1 MDILKDI
8 RYGIR
13 LLRRNPGFAFAAI
26 AILTLTIGAS
36 TAAFSI
42 VNGILLQP
50 LPFREAEQLVNIV
63 EIRSDDGSF
72 RDFFDPQTVR
82 ALLDGSRTLTGWAAS
97 SMARANLDS
106 DGPPEIVEV
115 TQVTDGYFDVLGV
128 RTVTG
133 RLFASDE
140 LLPAGTKPAVI
151 SYGYWQAK
159 WGGASDVA
167 GQTLRLEGY
176 PAMTIIGV
184 LPSGFRS
191 PLTAGLP
198 TPVWVSADPASEGTL
213 RRQGVI
219 GRLNPGESV
228 ESAQAEIQ
236 AIARRMADDGSG
248 NQDGVRVMRLA
259 DRVVEQDSRRTLLI
273 FAVAVGMVLLIGIL
287 NLVNLQASRISMRQ
301 QELSVRGALG
311 ASPYRLMR
319 QMVAE
324 AMVLTLSG
332 AGLGYLFVYSIRDVA
347 LAKVPPMLPRIADV
361 PVDTRVFAF
370 AILVALLSGLA
381 IGIVPVLRATGTR
394 LTDTLRDGAPGIT
407 DTRRRRGMSRL
418 LTVVQTSLAVVL
430 LVAAGLLIQSV
441 ERLISVD
448 TGFDGDDVIVADV
461 SLPRRYAASAAQG
474 PFFVT
479 LLDEVRSLP
488 GVVYASV
495 TQQIPMSGNLQLLIN
510 ISADGTPSRLAYG
523 AASSDFD
530 RVLGLPLLSG
540 RWISETDVATG
551 APVAVVSESMVRQ
564 FWPGQDPIGQVMET
578 LGLGPPAPTVIGVVG
593 ELKYRMRNQSFTPGF
608 YVPFTS
614 ELAPERRF
622 GAGAAM
628 TLALKTMPGALI
640 SLEQV
645 LDRIEPDA
653 VLSASSMDRLIRDD
667 IRRERFQTSVLTSF
681 AGLALVL
688 ALFGIYSVV
697 AFATA
702 QRSREIGLRMALGA
716 RPAEVIV
723 QMMRE
728 GLGPALLGLA
738 LGLGG
743 AAGLARF
750 LESYLFEVQPGDSG
764 TYAGVLIAGSVLL
777 VIAAWLP
784 ARHAARLDPVAALRD
799 T

>member
-1 MDILKDI
+1 
-8 RYGIR
+8 
-13 LLRRNPGFAFAAI
+13 
-26 AILTLTIGAS
+26 
-36 TAAFSI
+36 
-42 VNGILLQP
+42 
-50 LPFREAEQLVNIV
+50 
-63 EIRSDDGSF
+63 
-72 RDFFDPQTVR
+72 
-82 ALLDGSRTLTGWAAS
+82 
-97 SMARANLDS
+97 
-106 DGPPEIVEV
+106 
-115 TQVTDGYFDVLGV
+115 
-128 RTVTG
+128 
-133 RLFASDE
+133 
-140 LLPAGTKPAVI
+140 
-151 SYGYWQAK
+151 
-159 WGGASDVA
+159 
-167 GQTLRLEGY
+167 
-176 PAMTIIGV
+176 MTIVGV

-198 TPVWVSADPASEGTL
+198 TPVWVPADPASERTF
-213 RRQGVI
+213 RRRGVI

-236 AIARRMADDGSG
+236 AIAQRTADAGSD
-248 NQDGVRVMRLA
+248 NPDGVRVMRLA

-347 LAKVPPMLPRIADV
+347 LANVPPMLPRIADV

-370 AILVALLSGLA
+370 AILVALLSGLT
-381 IGIVPVLRATGTR
+381 IGIVPVLRASGMR

-407 DTRRRRGMSRL
+407 DTRRRRAMSRL

-441 ERLISVD
+441 ERLLSVD
-448 TGFDGDDVIVADV
+448 TGFDGEDVIVADV
-461 SLPRRYAASAAQG
+461 SLPRRYAASAAQRS
-474 PFFVT
+474 FFVT

-495 TQQIPMSGNLQLLIN
+495 TQQMPMSGNLSFLIGF
-510 ISADGTPSRLAYG
+510 SDDGRPTGFAYD
-523 AASSDFD
+523 AVSSDFD
-530 RVLGLPLLSG
+530 RVLGLRLLSG

-551 APVAVVSESMVRQ
+551 APVAVVSESMVQ
-564 FWPGQDPIGQVMET
+564 EFWPGQDPIGQVLET
-578 LGLGPPAPTVIGVVG
+578 PGLGPPAPRVIGVVG
-593 ELKYRMRNQSFTPGF
+593 ELKYRMNHPFMPGF

-614 ELAPERRF
+614 ELAPERRLA
-622 GAGAAM
+622 AGAAM
-628 TLALKTMPGALI
+628 TLAVKTTPGTPI

-645 LDRIEPDA
+645 LEGIEPDA

-764 TYAGVLIAGSVLL
+764 TYAGVLIAGSALL
-777 VIAAWLP
+777 VIASWLP

>member
-1 MDILKDI
+1 MEILKDI

-13 LLRRNPGFAFAAI
+13 LLRRNPGFAIAAI

-42 VNGILLQP
+42 VNGILLRP
-50 LPFREAEQLVNIV
+50 LPFREAERLVNIV
-63 EIRSDDGSF
+63 QTRSDDGSF
-72 RDFFDPQTVR
+72 RDFFGSQTVS

-97 SMARANLDS
+97 SVARANLDS

-115 TQVTDGYFDVLGV
+115 TQVTDGYFDLLGV
-128 RTVTG
+128 GAAPG

-159 WGGASDVA
+159 WGGASDIA

-236 AIARRMADDGSG
+236 AIARRTADAGSG

-273 FAVAVGMVLLIGIL
+273 FAVAAGMVLLIGIL

-347 LAKVPPMLPRIADV
+347 LAIVPPMLPRIADV

-381 IGIVPVLRATGTR
+381 IGIVPVLRASGTR
-394 LTDTLRDGAPGIT
+394 LTDTLRDGAPGVT

-448 TGFDGDDVIVADV
+448 TGFDRDDVIVADV
-461 SLPRRYAASAAQG
+461 SLPRRYATSAAQG

-495 TQQIPMSGNLQLLIN
+495 TQQIPMSGGILLLILDD
-510 ISADGTPSRLAYG
+510 APTLPLAYNG
-523 AASSDFD
+523 VSSDFD
-530 RVLGLPLLSG
+530 RVMGLPLLSG

-551 APVAVVSESMVRQ
+551 APVAVVSESMVGQ
-564 FWPGQDPIGQVMET
+564 FWPGQDPIGQV
-578 LGLGPPAPTVIGVVG
+578 LDIFDRDKPAPRVIGVVG

-640 SLEQV
+640 SLEPV
-645 LDRIEPDA
+645 LARIEPDA

-716 RPAEVIV
+716 RPAEVTV

>member
-13 LLRRNPGFAFAAI
+13 LLRRNPGFAVAAI
-26 AILTLTIGAS
+26 VILTLTIGAS

-42 VNGILLQP
+42 INGILLRP
-50 LPFREAEQLVNIV
+50 LSFHEAERLVNILQT
-63 EIRSDDGSF
+63 RSDDGSF
-72 RDFFDPQTVR
+72 RDFFDLETVR
-82 ALLDGSRTLTGWAAS
+82 ALLDGARTLTGWAAS
-97 SMARANLDS
+97 SVARANLDT

-115 TQVTDGYFDVLGV
+115 TRVTDGYFDVLGV
-128 RTVTG
+128 GAVAG

-198 TPVWVSADPASEGTL
+198 TPVWVSIDPASDGD
-213 RRQGVI
+213 RGIYGVI

-236 AIARRMADDGSG
+236 AIAQRTADAESDS
-248 NQDGVRVMRLA
+248 QDGVRVMRLA

-273 FAVAVGMVLLIGIL
+273 FAVAAGMVLLIGIL

-319 QMVAE
+319 QMIAE

-347 LAKVPPMLPRIADV
+347 LANVPPMLPRIADV

-381 IGIVPVLRATGTR
+381 IGIVPVLRASGTR
-394 LTDTLRDGAPGIT
+394 LTDTLRDSAPGIT

-418 LTVVQTSLAVVL
+418 LTVVQTSFAVVL
-430 LVAAGLLIQSV
+430 LVAAGLLIHSV

-448 TGFDGDDVIVADV
+448 TGFDRDDVIVADV
-461 SLPRRYAASAAQG
+461 SLPRRYATSAAQR

-479 LLDEVRSLP
+479 LLNEVRSLP
-488 GVVYASV
+488 GVAYASV
-495 TQQIPMSGNLQLLIN
+495 TQQIPMSGGILLLMLDD
-510 ISADGTPSRLAYG
+510 APTLPLAYNG
-523 AASSDFD
+523 VSSDFD
-530 RVLGLPLLSG
+530 QVLGLPLLSG

-551 APVAVVSESMVRQ
+551 APVAVVSESMVGQ
-564 FWPGQDPIGQVMET
+564 FWPGQDPIGQV
-578 LGLGPPAPTVIGVVG
+578 LDIFDGDNPAPRVIGVVG
-593 ELKYRMRNQSFTPGF
+593 ELKYRMRNPSFVAGF

-622 GAGAAM
+622 GAGVAM
-628 TLALKTMPGALI
+628 TLALKTMPGAPI
-640 SLEQV
+640 ALEQV

-716 RPAEVIV
+716 RPAEVTV

-728 GLGPALLGLA
+728 GLGPALLGLV

-750 LESYLFEVQPGDSG
+750 LESYLFEVQPWDSG

-777 VIAAWLP
+777 VIASWLP
-784 ARHAARLDPVAALRD
+784 ARHAARLDPLAALRD
-799 T
+799 K